1 MRHDGPWLRPVMSAT
16 VVAAAYGGPE
26 VLAVIDEPAGE
37 PGPGQARIEVRAAG
51 VNPIDYKVYS
61 GALRRDPAAL
71 PIRLGYEA
79 SGVVTA
85 VGQDAVGPGGPV
97 RAGDEVIAYR
107 VDGAYASELVTDA
120 VSLVPKPDTLGWA
133 PAAGLM
139 LAGVTAWHCMEAT

>member
-61 GALRRDPAAL
+61 GALRRDPSAL

-79 SGVVTA
+79 AGVVTA
-85 VGQDAVGPGGPV
+85 TGQDALGPAGPV
-97 RAGDEVIAYR
+97 RAGGEGIAFR
-107 VDGAYASELVTDA
+107 ITGAFASELVADA
-120 VSLVPKPDTLGWA
+120 ASLVPKPPALDWA
-133 PAAGLM
+133 P
-139 LAGVTAWHCMEAT
+139 